1 MSDLSFVAGEFTGL
15 AATSRE
21 AAEAVRSA
29 RPEGGGSAFASAM
42 PGTSLSSQMQGA
54 EEKIA
59 DRSMDNAKAIDQA
72 ADSLELSERDF
83 IATEEANEQL
93 VGSVMSE
100 QGGASTA
107 LGHSYGSAAAGAA
120 GDNARFGN
128 PGGGHSYG
136 GAAAGAAE
144 ESARFGNPGGG
155 HSYGGVRSGSSPA
168 GDDLLNGSPGTRDS
182 WVPQPGTP
190 DGRETLEDPNDFPV
204 DTLPVPDDREILE
217 GRNDLPV
224 DLYGGG
230 GGVQAQPY
238 TGGAKV
244 EANPFHKDLGGTVNL

>member
-59 DRSMDNAKAIDQA
+59 DRGMDNAKGLDEA

-83 IATEEANEQL
+83 IAAEEENGQL
-93 VGSVMSE
+93 VGSIMSE
-100 QGGASTA
+100 QGDVSNA
-107 LGHSYGSAAAGAA
+107 LGHSYGS
-120 GDNARFGN
+120 
-128 PGGGHSYG
+128 
-136 GAAAGAAE
+136 
-144 ESARFGNPGGG
+144 
-155 HSYGGVRSGSSPA
+155 VRLGSSPA
-168 GDDLLNGSPGTRDS
+168 DDGRLYDSPGTGGSR
-182 WVPQPGTP
+182 VLRPGVP
-190 DGRETLEDPNDFPV
+190 DGRETLEDPNDV
-204 DTLPVPDDREILE
+204 
-217 GRNDLPV
+217 PV

-244 EANPFHKDLGGTVNL
+244 EANPFHEELGGTVNL